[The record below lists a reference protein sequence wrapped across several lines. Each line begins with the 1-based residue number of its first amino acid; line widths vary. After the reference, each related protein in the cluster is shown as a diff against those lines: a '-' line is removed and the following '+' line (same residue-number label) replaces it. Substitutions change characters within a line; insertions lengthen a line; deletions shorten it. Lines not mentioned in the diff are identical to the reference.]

1 MKTKKRFLLLALV
14 FTLLCGTMVAYQA
27 LGDSQTR
34 RGTVTITQEEYARL
48 SQYAKLDEVL
58 QYIEAYFYQE
68 PDVDAMLDMA
78 VQGLLAGLEDTYTFY
93 YDADAWAELWE
104 EDEGEYTGIGL
115 QLLGDYRDYSVTITR
130 VFRDTPAASA
140 GLRKGDLLVRVE
152 DISVNT
158 ETMQSAVN
166 LMRGKVGESVEVEV
180 YRDGEYLTFDVLRAP
195 IHMNYVD
202 YTMLDNNVGYLIIY
216 QFATDSLVADFNA
229 AVDALEQQGATSL
242 IIDLRDNP
250 GGWVDDAVS
259 VADRFL
265 DNKLVVY
272 SKTRDSDYTDPLYTT
287 AGADDIPLVVLVN
300 GNSASSSEILSGAL
314 QDYGRALIVG
324 ETTFGKGIMQSVV
337 PLSDGKTGIQ
347 FTYCQYF
354 TPNGNAVHGI
364 GITPDVAAAMP
375 EGMEYSLFEVGD
387 MTDAQLQVAWQEAVK
402 LAAQ

>member
-1 MKTKKRFLLLALV
+1 MKTNKRFLILALV
-14 FTLLCGTMVAYQA
+14 FTLLCGTMAAYQA

-93 YDADAWAELWE
+93 YDADAWTELWE

-130 VFRDTPAASA
+130 VFRDTPAAA
-140 GLRKGDLLVRVE
+140 VGLRKGDLLVRVE
-152 DISVNT
+152 DIDVNT

-166 LMRGKVGESVEVEV
+166 VMRGKVGESVEVEV
-180 YRDGEYLTFDVLRAP
+180 YRDGEYLTFNVLRAP
-195 IHMNYVD
+195 IHTNYVD
-202 YTMLDNNVGYLIIY
+202 YTMLDNNVGYLILY
-216 QFATDSLVADFNA
+216 QFATESLVQDFNA

-272 SKTRDSDYTDPLYTT
+272 SKTRDSDYTDPLFTA

-300 GNSASSSEILSGAL
+300 NNSASSSEILSGAL

-324 ETTFGKGIMQSVV
+324 ETTFGKGVMQSVV

-364 GITPDVAAAMP
+364 GITPDVAVTMP
-375 EGMEYSLFEVGD
+375 EGMQYALFEVGD
-387 MTDAQLQVAWQEAVK
+387 MTDAQLQVAWEEAVK

>member
-229 AVDALEQQGATSL
+229 AVDALEQQGSTSL

-364 GITPDVAAAMP
+364 GITPDVTATMP
-375 EGMEYSLFEVGD
+375 DGMEYSLFDVGD
-387 MTDAQLQVAWQEAVK
+387 MTDAQLQAAWQEAVK
-402 LAAQ
+402 LTAQ